1 MKALELKLKT
11 VSVFSINK
19 VNPSSEDKSV
29 HRLYDITMV
38 DESTDILPVLS
49 SSHILLWL
57 KGRLHCDDALHLR
70 DCQNMLSFLKTLS
83 LGKEDKSLL
92 PFCGL

>member
-38 DESTDILPVLS
+38 DESTDILPVLG
-49 SSHILLWL
+49 SSHILL
-57 KGRLHCDDALHLR
+57 
-70 DCQNMLSFLKTLS
+70 
-83 LGKEDKSLL
+83 
-92 PFCGL
+92 

>member
-19 VNPSSEDKSV
+19 VNPSSEDQSV

-38 DESTDILPVLS
+38 DESTDILPVLG
-49 SSHILLWL
+49 SSHILL
-57 KGRLHCDDALHLR
+57 
-70 DCQNMLSFLKTLS
+70 
-83 LGKEDKSLL
+83 
-92 PFCGL
+92 

>member
-11 VSVFSINK
+11 VSAFSINK

-49 SSHILLWL
+49 SSHILL
-57 KGRLHCDDALHLR
+57 
-70 DCQNMLSFLKTLS
+70 
-83 LGKEDKSLL
+83 
-92 PFCGL
+92 